1 MVLPWQRRIERSS
14 IEESNDFGIR
24 VMTVQY
30 KIMTSSH
37 RPRGFAPSRVGL
49 LLDIVC
55 HLSAVAVQYIGSL
68 FNLDMHLQSLKVPN
82 QKHVCNHQ
90 LFDWGLWR
98 LLSHETSCI
107 KHFDQAGLTLIR
119 TTRNI
124 WICCLFLCERGS
136 KLFAV
141 YDQCYILWLPSA
153 IVCQGAVTSCL
164 NSPLFSFT
172 RLSQTK
178 TLVRSLI
185 EDSL

>member
-1 MVLPWQRRIERSS
+1 MVLPWRRRIERSS

-68 FNLDMHLQSLKVPN
+68 FNLDMHSQSLKVPN

-107 KHFDQAGLTLIR
+107 KHWFDF
-119 TTRNI
+119 NPDV
-124 WICCLFLCERGS
+124 LFYGKQVCIIFVPKPAHNRS
-136 KLFAV
+136 KYFCSM
-141 YDQCYILWLPSA
+141 Q
-153 IVCQGAVTSCL
+153 
-164 NSPLFSFT
+164 
-172 RLSQTK
+172 RTK
-178 TLVRSLI
+178 TVRVLTAA
-185 EDSL
+185 LHAMR

>member
-55 HLSAVAVQYIGSL
+55 HLSAVAVQYIGPL

-107 KHFDQAGLTLIR
+107 KHFDQAGLILIQIHY
-119 TTRNI
+119 NI
-124 WICCLFLCERGS
+124 RISHTQYHIISLYH
-136 KLFAV
+136 KLFDLTGFPIA
-141 YDQCYILWLPSA
+141 
-153 IVCQGAVTSCL
+153 
-164 NSPLFSFT
+164 
-172 RLSQTK
+172 LSS
-178 TLVRSLI
+178 SLTTEEVLQNHFQNEI
-185 EDSL
+185 PVLR